1 MPIYIYNLNVILLLF
16 ITMDEIRAGPCYKQ
30 MKQLLAATNLLRV
43 VYIEGYFLRFVCMF
57 TYFPTEEY
65 FFSYFIFS
73 SFQIAFRL
81 DEMPFVVKIK
91 WLNQLAFRSVVVK
104 QNGDL

>member
-16 ITMDEIRAGPCYKQ
+16 ITRDEIRAGPCYKQ